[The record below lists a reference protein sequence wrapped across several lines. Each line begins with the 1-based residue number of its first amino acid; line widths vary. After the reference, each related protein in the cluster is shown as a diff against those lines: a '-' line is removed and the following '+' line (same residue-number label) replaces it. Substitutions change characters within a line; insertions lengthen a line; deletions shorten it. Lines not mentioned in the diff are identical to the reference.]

1 MAQGNTERDQR
12 MTSSLWKPYKPVPGS
27 VLCPIHQLV
36 ENRCAHS
43 QIFSA
48 AYRRHYHKI
57 ICNHDN
63 CHALMKKYANS
74 VDKNLK
80 LFLRL
85 DQILVGFP
93 AAVEDGAILC
103 CTEYLLWHTHR
114 YIKNPT

>member
-1 MAQGNTERDQR
+1 
-12 MTSSLWKPYKPVPGS
+12 
-27 VLCPIHQLV
+27 
-36 ENRCAHS
+36 
-43 QIFSA
+43 
-48 AYRRHYHKI
+48 
-57 ICNHDN
+57 
-63 CHALMKKYANS
+63 MKKYANS